1 MWHRLLSNVFVLIFH
16 LNVSFSMVLGFFE
29 RILHAFISDD
39 VLNMTKQVAVYV
51 LQRGSA
57 EISHG

>member
-16 LNVSFSMVLGFFE
+16 LNLSFSIVLGFFE
-29 RILHAFISDD
+29 LILHAYISDD
-39 VLNMTKQVAVYV
+39 VLNMAKQVAVYV
-51 LQRGSA
+51 LRQESA